1 MKTLHRELQY
11 INPMII
17 SFDQNNPRGLS
28 EEQIT
33 MDSQFDKLVLS
44 IETHGILEPL
54 IVKPNESDSSTY
66 VLIDGERRLRAAL
79 RKKLNKVPVL
89 AAEND
94 TDGRIL
100 AYQVHML
107 RENWSKA
114 AETKAIKKIISDLKN
129 EDSNITDVQVTSKLK
144 EITAHKPHEIT
155 DLLKLIKYPDE
166 VIDKVISK
174 ELDMSYLVQIESSF
188 INPLK
193 RHYKELEESYGEDK
207 IRMIL
212 IQKALDGKLI
222 NTRFLMDKFKVVFND
237 TKCKKDIVPI
247 LTKFLDKK
255 ATSISETLGE
265 YENLLKPKSKKKTQ
279 TSKKSEYTKTQQET
293 DTFTFKP
300 IKLTTQQQT
309 LKNQVREKFEN
320 IGMTFTDEEKEYISE
335 ALSCL
340 EKGCHKAATIMI
352 WASGI
357 HRILTYIDKNLAD
370 FNTATDTMHKN
381 PKSVYKHIAK
391 IFQKNAITVDDIR
404 LNGNDRQL
412 LSYLLYKNFITIT
425 GCKKLFANYDKRC
438 DCAHPTDIKL
448 SPNEVIALFENVY
461 DLILNNSNL
470 K

>member
-1 MKTLHRELQY
+1 MTTLHRELQY
-11 INPMII
+11 ISPEKII
-17 SFDQNNPRGLS
+17 FDQNNPRGLS

-33 MDSQFDKLVLS
+33 IDPQFDKLVVS
-44 IETHGILEPL
+44 IETYGILEPL
-54 IVKPNESDSSTY
+54 IIKPNESNSSTY

-79 RKKLNKVPVL
+79 KVKLNEVPVL
-89 AAEND
+89 AAKND

-129 EDSNITDVQVTSKLK
+129 EDPNITDVQVTNKIK
-144 EITAHKPHEIT
+144 EITAHKSHEIA
-155 DLLKLIKYPDE
+155 DLLKLTKYPDE
-166 VIDKVISK
+166 IIDKVISK

-188 INPLK
+188 VNPLK
-193 RHYKELEESYGEDK
+193 KHYADLNESYGEDT

-237 TKCKKDIVPI
+237 KIRNKEIRSL
-247 LTKFLDKK
+247 LTNFLDKK
-255 ATSISETLGE
+255 TKSIKETLEE
-265 YENLLKPKSKKKTQ
+265 YEALSKTKGKKKSAAVKTPKSASKTRKK
-279 TSKKSEYTKTQQET
+279 
-293 DTFTFKP
+293 DILAFNP
-300 IKLTTQQQT
+300 IKLTKQQQT
-309 LKNQVREKFEN
+309 LKDQVREKFEN
-320 IGMTFTDEEKEYISE
+320 IGKTFTEEEKEYISE

-340 EKGCHKAATIMI
+340 EEGCHKAATIMI

-357 HRILTYIDKNLAD
+357 HRILKYIEKNLVD
-370 FNTATDTMHKN
+370 FNMATDKMCAHPKPLYKYQCKN
-381 PKSVYKHIAK
+381 
-391 IFQKNAITVDDIR
+391 FLKNAASVDEIR
-404 LNGNDRQL
+404 LNSNDRHL
-412 LSYLLYKNFITIT
+412 LSFLLYKDFITIT
-425 GCKKLFANYDKRC
+425 GCKKLLANYDKRC

-470 K
+470 Q